1 MVQLAGPFCFLDAYI
16 PRNTKPRDAL
26 EQIPIILV
34 HSLQL

>member
-1 MVQLAGPFCFLDAYI
+1 MSKAYTVTIDLPEDDAAFV
-16 PRNTKPRDAL
+16 DALL